1 MKHKSLS
8 QMNREKRIDRD
19 RGTSPAVLRS
29 SGPKQ
34 RPERVATTLG
44 VSDGESIRRDV
55 PADEMKPM
63 TLQEEY
69 RNADVPM
76 PNDLLDASNTEEFKY
91 NKKQTEE
98 YVFRPWDDLV
108 DASNTE
114 EFKDNK
120 NVFKDKTISDDYKS
134 GGAYRALLKMFHNNL
149 KEENDNNKKRS
160 KRV

>member
-8 QMNREKRIDRD
+8 QMNKEKRIDRD

-29 SGPKQ
+29 SEPKQ

-44 VSDGESIRRDV
+44 VRDGESIRRDV
-55 PADEMKPM
+55 PSNEMKPM

-76 PNDLLDASNTEEFKY
+76 PNDLL
-91 NKKQTEE
+91 
-98 YVFRPWDDLV
+98 

>member
-1 MKHKSLS
+1 
-8 QMNREKRIDRD
+8 MNKEKRIDRD

-29 SGPKQ
+29 SEPKQ

-44 VSDGESIRRDV
+44 VRDGESIRRDV
-55 PADEMKPM
+55 PSNEIKPM

-76 PNDLLDASNTEEFKY
+76 PNDLL
-91 NKKQTEE
+91 
-98 YVFRPWDDLV
+98 

>member
-8 QMNREKRIDRD
+8 QMNKEKRIDRD

-29 SGPKQ
+29 SEPKQ

-44 VSDGESIRRDV
+44 VRDGESIRRDV
-55 PADEMKPM
+55 PSNEIKPM

-76 PNDLLDASNTEEFKY
+76 PNDLL
-91 NKKQTEE
+91 
-98 YVFRPWDDLV
+98 

>member
-1 MKHKSLS
+1 
-8 QMNREKRIDRD
+8 MNKEKRIDRD

-29 SGPKQ
+29 SEPKQ

-44 VSDGESIRRDV
+44 VRDGESIRRDV
-55 PADEMKPM
+55 PSNEMKPM

-76 PNDLLDASNTEEFKY
+76 PNDLL
-91 NKKQTEE
+91 
-98 YVFRPWDDLV
+98 

-149 KEENDNNKKRS
+149 KEENDNNKKKKQKS
-160 KRV
+160 LKRC

>member
-1 MKHKSLS
+1 MKHKSLI
-8 QMNREKRIDRD
+8 QMNKEKRIDRD

-76 PNDLLDASNTEEFKY
+76 PNDLLDASNTEEFK
-91 NKKQTEE
+91 
-98 YVFRPWDDLV
+98 
-108 DASNTE
+108 
-114 EFKDNK
+114 DNK

-160 KRV
+160 KGV

>member
-8 QMNREKRIDRD
+8 QMNKEKRIDRD

-29 SGPKQ
+29 SEPKQ

-44 VSDGESIRRDV
+44 VRDGESIRRDV
-55 PADEMKPM
+55 PSNEMKPM

-76 PNDLLDASNTEEFKY
+76 PNDLL
-91 NKKQTEE
+91 
-98 YVFRPWDDLV
+98 

-149 KEENDNNKKRS
+149 KEENDNNKKIS
-160 KRV
+160 KGV

>member
-8 QMNREKRIDRD
+8 QMNKEKRIDRD

-55 PADEMKPM
+55 PANDMKPM

-76 PNDLLDASNTEEFKY
+76 PNDLL
-91 NKKQTEE
+91 
-98 YVFRPWDDLV
+98 

-160 KRV
+160 KRVWRDVR

>member
-8 QMNREKRIDRD
+8 QMNKEKRIDRD

-29 SGPKQ
+29 SEPKQ

-44 VSDGESIRRDV
+44 VRDGESIRRDV
-55 PADEMKPM
+55 PSNEMKPM

-76 PNDLLDASNTEEFKY
+76 PNDLLDT
-91 NKKQTEE
+91 
-98 YVFRPWDDLV
+98 
-108 DASNTE
+108 SNTE